1 METSFEFNI
10 HSIFRYL
17 KFHVIMAILNQLM
30 KTINTKWKIFG
41 TRETKVEEAF
51 PIDTLLQNPGYDLIS
66 RNIFKYLKLKDFE
79 NCRLVSKSWKQF
91 IDEDKYLAKV
101 QLTEVFSLYSKRK
114 YIRKITPFNFVC
126 RKSSVRIVKLFLDCK
141 VSYSRRKKVQD

>member
-1 METSFEFNI
+1 MDAETRQINMETFLEFNI

-41 TRETKVEEAF
+41 TRENKMEEPF

-66 RNIFKYLKLKDFE
+66 RNIFKYL
-79 NCRLVSKSWKQF
+79 
-91 IDEDKYLAKV
+91 
-101 QLTEVFSLYSKRK
+101 
-114 YIRKITPFNFVC
+114 
-126 RKSSVRIVKLFLDCK
+126 
-141 VSYSRRKKVQD
+141 